1 MAVWTLICAGLAL
14 TYCLLATPKYLANTD
29 VVLEPRQPVITT
41 DPGAQSTAPTL
52 DSALADSQVQVLQ
65 SERNLKYVFDVQHLE
80 TDPEFARSGFDPIG
94 WLLSHTPFL
103 AQSPMSPEEQAKRN
117 RQTAFEKFANQV
129 SVKRLAQ
136 SYALEL
142 SFYADSPAK
151 AARLANAI
159 TAAYIRDKVLYNI
172 TAAQAQRGGDFLQ
185 NRAADTKAEQD
196 AAAEA
201 VKTGVIPD
209 FVFGH
214 ADARIISSAVEP
226 LKNAYPRTTLIL
238 ALAIAFGVISSV
250 AGVIVADELDR
261 RVRSARRLQALT
273 GLTALAALPI
283 VKIARRGPLALLT
296 WSRSA
301 PNSRFAAEIR
311 KMRVA
316 ALQVAECGKP
326 ASIGVVSYRRGEGR
340 SAVAANLAALIA
352 ESGAPAALIDGDI
365 FNPTLTA
372 AFAAQAER
380 GLIDGAAPGVAAR
393 LCLPLEHVSQNLV
406 FLPARSLSHE
416 LDPNRV
422 VALGP
427 TTAACAALA
436 ESRVVVVDLPPVSES
451 PEGAAIARGL
461 AGVFVVVDAAAV
473 SVDEF
478 LELLDRLAENDVQV
492 LGVVLNKVVRW

>member
-14 TYCLLATPKYLANTD
+14 AYCLLATPKYLASTD

-80 TDPEFARSGFDPIG
+80 TDPEFAQSGFDPIG
-94 WLLSHTPFL
+94 WLLNRLPFL
-103 AQSPMSPEEQAKRN
+103 AQSPMSPEAQAERN
-117 RQTAFEKFANQV
+117 RQMAFEKFANQV

-136 SYALEL
+136 SYAFEL

-151 AARLANAI
+151 ATKLANAI

-172 TAAQAQRGGDFLQ
+172 TAAEAQRGGDFLQ
-185 NRAADTKAEQD
+185 NRVADTKAEQD

-238 ALAIAFGVISSV
+238 ALAIAFGAISSV

-273 GLTALAALPI
+273 GLTALAALPV
-283 VKIARRGPLALLT
+283 VKTARRDPAALLT
-296 WSRSA
+296 WARSA
-301 PNSRFAAEIR
+301 PDSRFAAEIR
-311 KMRVA
+311 KLRVA
-316 ALQVAECGKP
+316 ALQIADDGKP
-326 ASIGVVSYRRGEGR
+326 IAIGVLSYGRGEGR
-340 SAVAANLAALIA
+340 SVIAANLAALIA
-352 ESGAPAALIDGDI
+352 ESGTPAALVDGDI
-365 FNPTLTA
+365 FDPSLTA
-372 AFAAQAER
+372 AFAAEAKR
-380 GLIDGAAPGVAAR
+380 GLVDGFSSDLGPVP
-393 LCLPLEHVSQNLV
+393 CLPLEHISHDLV
-406 FLPARSLSHE
+406 IMPARSLSSK

-422 VALGP
+422 VGLSP
-427 TTAACAALA
+427 TSAACAALA
-436 ESRVVVVDLPPVSES
+436 ESRFVVVDLPPVSES
-451 PEGAAIARGL
+451 PEGVAIASSL
-461 AGVFVVVDAAAV
+461 AGVIVVVDAATV

-492 LGVVLNKVVRW
+492 LGVALNKVVRW